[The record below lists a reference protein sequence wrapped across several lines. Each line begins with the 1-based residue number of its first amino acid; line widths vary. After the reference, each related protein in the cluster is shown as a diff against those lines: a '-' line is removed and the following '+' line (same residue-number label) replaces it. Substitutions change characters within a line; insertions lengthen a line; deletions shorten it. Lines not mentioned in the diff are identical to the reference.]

1 MRFISGFQA
10 AALAGALML
19 LPGAPLAQGGGFGG
33 GGSGA
38 GHGGFGAGGFGGH
51 RGAPGPL
58 PGYGA
63 NAYAPG
69 QGNTGAAGWNG
80 GNWRGFTRGPFGY
93 FGGGYGGGYGGDGVA
108 IVPGPSANVFN
119 YNYNDYRRRDGGFYG
134 GGGVF
139 YGDDGYSRLY
149 SIRPPGDYSEPT
161 YGPTGYAPYSVYR
174 PSQHIFYLPDNNPR
188 GARKAARHAAE

>member
-1 MRFISGFQA
+1 MRFISGFRA
-10 AALAGALML
+10 AAIAGAIIL
-19 LPGAPLAQGGGFGG
+19 LPGAQAGGFGGGHGGGFGG
-33 GGSGA
+33 HAFSR
-38 GHGGFGAGGFGGH
+38 GGFDGH
-51 RGAPGPL
+51 RGGLGPL

-93 FGGGYGGGYGGDGVA
+93 FGGGCCGGGYGGEGVA
-108 IVPGPSANVFN
+108 IVPGGSANLFN
-119 YNYNDYRRRDGGFYG
+119 YTYNDFRRRDGGFYG

-188 GARKAARHAAE
+188 AARKAARHAAEY